1 MNNYGNIIDV
11 TESDFEFQVIAYSQQ
26 TPVIVDFWA
35 EWCAPCRV
43 LGPTLEK
50 LAEEAAGAF
59 RLAKVNVD
67 ENPKLA
73 KRFNVF
79 SIPTVKGFSEGQM
92 VAEFKGALPE
102 GKIREFLQQLVPD
115 ETTLALEKA
124 FSLMEE
130 RDYAQAE
137 EIFREVLHVQP
148 GKPRALWGLS
158 RALMFEN
165 RSQEAVELLANF
177 PISKLMNAAET
188 LLPLAQAL
196 ASYQP
201 SHEISEEV
209 LEATY
214 QRSLMLLQRGNYAA
228 ALDGFLSILRE
239 DKHYREGQV
248 HQLVLGL
255 FALLGENH
263 YLTVEY
269 QRELANILF

>member
-1 MNNYGNIIDV
+1 MTNYGNIIDV

-26 TPVIVDFWA
+26 VPVVVDFWA

-43 LGPTLEK
+43 LGPVLEK
-50 LAEEAAGAF
+50 LAEEAEGAF

-92 VAEFKGALPE
+92 VTEFKGALPE

-124 FSLMEE
+124 SSLLEE
-130 RDYAQAE
+130 RDLQE
-137 EIFREVLHVQP
+137 SEDLFREVLGAQP
-148 GKPRALWGLS
+148 GNPQALLGLS
-158 RALMFEN
+158 RTLLFQN
-165 RSQEAVELLANF
+165 RSLEAAELLANF
-177 PISKLMNAAET
+177 PVSKLMNMAAR
-188 LLPLAQAL
+188 LLPLANAL
-196 ASYQP
+196 ASFEP
-201 SHEISEEV
+201 TSDIPEDV
-209 LEATY
+209 LQATY
-214 QRSLMLLQRGNYAA
+214 QRSLLLLQRGNYPA
-228 ALDGFLSILRE
+228 ALDGLMSVLRE
-239 DKHYREGQV
+239 DKRFRGGEV

-255 FALLGENH
+255 FTLLGETH
-263 YLTVEY
+263 YLTLEY